1 MVKDI
6 ERNKEKF
13 LDNVL
18 IKQLLNNSS
27 ESSIFDISEYYSE
40 KDIDNILNI
49 KEYYHA
55 LDSDSSQEVA
65 IQNAIKGL
73 SLFYKDLQELG
84 KVKQLQTLFLN

>member
-1 MVKDI
+1 MEDENDDSDFSSTLNYFEYVEQVKKAIPSNFSVEDSINLSIFSFQKINMVKDI

-40 KDIDNILNI
+40 KDIE
-49 KEYYHA
+49 K
-55 LDSDSSQEVA
+55 
-65 IQNAIKGL
+65 
-73 SLFYKDLQELG
+73 
-84 KVKQLQTLFLN
+84 

>member
-27 ESSIFDISEYYSE
+27 EGSIFDISEYYSE

-73 SLFYKDLQELG
+73 SFVLQGPPGTG
-84 KVKQLQTLFLN
+84 KAKQLQTLFLN